1 MIIFNNIFCGLDTIH
16 ITITRP
22 RSAIAFYGENAEPT
36 DKLFYGVLDI
46 LIGKTFIVLGGSKK
60 YVNNGI
66 EYIQSNSKEI
76 LIQLRSTHLM
86 KNGSTKVEAIIKFL
100 HDNGVKPKPKRIRKK
115 GATKE
120 TPINIFYQ
128 ITRLDFACDYETNFD
143 LVKILNEK
151 MGYTRF
157 LTGIPKNYAYRV
169 IHENYRLPDGLR
181 EHKIK
186 ELKAFNKGWELSVYN
201 KKLEVIEQAN
211 EEKFKLYPE
220 VYHEIIKNKQRQLF
234 RVELRFFRSRSISF
248 NHLTTTEIFNLPK
261 QELIKF
267 GKAVRLIK
275 IKNRTSVES
284 SLFYKL
290 FAFGDSI

>member
-1 MIIFNNIFCGLDTIH
+1 MIVFNNIFCGLDTIH

-22 RSAIAFYGENAEPT
+22 RSAIAFYGETPEPT

-86 KNGSTKVEAIIKFL
+86 KNGSSKVEAIIKFL
-100 HDNGVKPKPKRIRKK
+100 QDNGVKPKSKRNRKK
-115 GATKE
+115 NADKE
-120 TPINIFYQ
+120 APINTFYQ

-157 LTGIPKNYAYRV
+157 LTGIPKNYGYRV
-169 IHENYRLPDGLR
+169 IHENNRLPDGKR

-186 ELKAFNKGWELSVYN
+186 ELKIFNKGFELAIYN

-211 EEKFKLYPE
+211 EEKFKLYPDT
-220 VYHEIIKNKQRQLF
+220 YHEIIKNKQRQLF
-234 RVELRFFRSRSISF
+234 RVELRLFRSRSISF
-248 NHLTTTEIFNLPK
+248 NHLTTDEIFNLPK

-267 GKAVRLIK
+267 GKAIRLLK
-275 IKNRTSVES
+275 IKNKNSVES
-284 SLFYKL
+284 SLFSKL
-290 FAFGDSI
+290 FAFGNSI